1 MRQLALLLLILLLVA
16 ACRPVAIV
24 VTTTPEPTDDPVW
37 PTNTSVTPTQEAATG
52 TPEPTR
58 YSRNCNLPPGQ
69 FEIINANPCLDNP
82 ILTEYQEDITEGITE
97 QYRPETYSIYQLHE
111 NAFGLFGDEHH
122 TYPIPIEYDD
132 GYVFGVGFVAG
143 EVGYETN
150 VTVHEEACL
159 SIQAFADYRV
169 EDAEY
174 AEHRNNYAMQAT
186 ITRQDGAEVKLG
198 MVLLPEM
205 TGANIDPL
213 LDSSRDRARRVYGA
227 IGARHWLCDRSGRIV
242 DTIGEHQ
249 RGDHPWWILR

>member
-1 MRQLALLLLILLLVA
+1 MRRLALILLILLLLA

-24 VTTTPEPTDDPVW
+24 VTTTPDGT
-37 PTNTSVTPTQEAATG
+37 TPTQEATTW

-58 YSRNCNLPPGQ
+58 YSRDCRLPPAQ
-69 FEIINANPCLDNP
+69 FEILNPNPCLDNP
-82 ILTEYQEDITEGITE
+82 IMTEYQEDITEGITV

-111 NAFGLFGDEHH
+111 NAFGLSGDEHH
-122 TYPIPIEYDD
+122 TFPIPIEYDD

-150 VTVHEEACL
+150 VTVHEATCL
-159 SIQAFADYRV
+159 SIQAFGNYRI
-169 EDAEY
+169 EDTEY

-205 TGANIDPL
+205 TGANIDPFWTV
-213 LDSSRDRARRVYGA
+213 RVTEPGA
-227 IGARHWLCDRSGRIV
+227 FMVRLVIDIGYATAPAGSWVRVESISVAITPGGYCDNEFTPV
-242 DTIGEHQ
+242 V
-249 RGDHPWWILR
+249 